1 MTKEMFHE
9 HRKVELTWKSY
20 MTMEKVHI
28 VERFLEIGKN
38 R

>member
-1 MTKEMFHE
+1 MAKEKSHE
-9 HRKVELTWKSY
+9 HRKVLLTWKSY

-38 R
+38 L